1 MKLELQSSSV
11 KFMPAK
17 LDLSK
22 FEFLRKLAIEVGA
35 VDVKTIPTSKIVVED
50 RVVLKCKI
58 GCINYGKTLACPPHV
73 PTAEEFRRIVAE
85 YQVAIFMK
93 FDTGIEA
100 DADLK
105 PYLSKTEAEVIEA
118 NKAILPRWKAFWQGW
133 NKHKKDL
140 LDATLKVEKEAM
152 NAGYPLAFGMVS
164 GMCHVCEECSGI
176 KTGVC
181 VHPTLRRYSEEAVG
195 VNVLATA
202 RKAGIK
208 MTFPSSKPESFA
220 MVLID

>member
-1 MKLELQSSSV
+1 
-11 KFMPAK
+11 MPAQPA
-17 LDLSK
+17 LSK
-22 FEFLRKLAIEVGA
+22 FEFLRKLAFDLGA
-35 VDVKTIPTSKIVVED
+35 VEAKVIPTNKIVVED
-50 RVVLKCKI
+50 RVVLKCKV
-58 GCINYGKTLACPPHV
+58 GCNNYGKTLACPPHV

-93 FDTGIEA
+93 FTTGIEA

-105 PYLSKTEAEVIEA
+105 PLLSKTESEVALE
-118 NKAILPRWKAFWQGW
+118 NKTMLSKWKAFWQGW
-133 NKHKKDL
+133 NDHKKDL
-140 LDATLKVEKEAM
+140 LNATLKVEKEAM

-164 GMCHVCEECSGI
+164 GMCHVCEECSGV
-176 KTGVC
+176 KTGIC

-195 VNVLATA
+195 VNVQATA

-208 MTFPSSKPESFA
+208 LTFPSLKPESFA